1 MVLLAGEMSGAHLE
15 ADIWRSQMNDD
26 SKKPQSGTEMVRG
39 VPQAIGEL
47 SGWFWLQVTEHLL
60 KGAEVISMLII
71 VDKRNE
77 TTMIGLG

>member
-1 MVLLAGEMSGAHLE
+1 MVLVAGEMSGVHLE

-26 SKKPQSGTEMVRG
+26 SKS
-39 VPQAIGEL
+39 L
-47 SGWFWLQVTEHLL
+47 SQEPRWLEVFLRCMKLLGWIWLQVTEHLL

-77 TTMIGLG
+77 TTMTGLG